1 MARNLFTGLVHGKWL
16 KKEGSG
22 VLPDYK
28 RPWKTL
34 VISTMAQPSFSFSFH
49 LSSLMCVTLQS
60 SPVQSSRLVCLLT
73 CQFAVF
79 YFLNS
84 DVILFS
90 RSSSNIYLLLGNFLS
105 SFFPRVLSLAFVLF
119 MWICIFS
126 QSFRV
131 FSSLSELFLVMGQA
145 SGCCLSWHTVT
156 KQTCITDL

>member
-1 MARNLFTGLVHGKWL
+1 MARNLFTGLFDGKWL
-16 KKEGSG
+16 KKEGSW

-34 VISTMAQPSFSFSFH
+34 VISTVAQSSFSFSFH

-60 SPVQSSRLVCLLT
+60 SPVQSSRLVPLLT

-79 YFLNS
+79 YFLDS

-90 RSSSNIYLLLGNFLS
+90 RYSSNICLLLGSFLS
-105 SFFPRVLSLAFVLF
+105 AFFPRVLSLPFVLF

-131 FSSLSELFLVMGQA
+131 FSSLSELGWVFGNG
-145 SGCCLSWHTVT
+145 SGFRMLPQLTHSH
-156 KQTCITDL
+156 KADLH